1 MRVIPLI
8 PLQSDIQDQGPVQML
23 LDGSLAVV
31 VEEETLE
38 TTKHEEELVHQE
50 LLLHMLVLVK
60 DPLPILLTL
69 TRLKQYRWEDLDQDP
84 VVEEEDGLTPQ

>member
-1 MRVIPLI
+1 
-8 PLQSDIQDQGPVQML
+8 ML

-38 TTKHEEELVHQE
+38 TTKHEEELVHQG

-60 DPLPILLTL
+60 DPLLILLMKTQ
-69 TRLKQYRWEDLDQDP
+69 LKQYSWEDLDQDP
-84 VVEEEDGLTPQ
+84 VVVEADGPHPQ